1 MDITR
6 RSRAALQDGADALS
20 DAAQQMR
27 RRARYGAARIADSA
41 SNIAGQTWRGIRY
54 AGGEVGSFVKR
65 RPVET
70 ALLGAAAGCL
80 IAGLVVWF
88 TRREED

>member
-1 MDITR
+1 MDITQ
-6 RSRAALQDGADALS
+6 RSRAALENGADALS
-20 DAAQQMR
+20 DATHQMR

-41 SNIAGQTWRGIRY
+41 SDIADQTWRGLRY
-54 AGGEVGSFVKR
+54 AGNEVGGFVKR

-80 IAGLVVWF
+80 IAGLVFWL
-88 TRREED
+88 TRRDD

>member
-1 MDITR
+1 MDISH
-6 RSRAALQDGADALS
+6 RSRAALENGADALS

-27 RRARYGAARIADSA
+27 RRARHGATRIADGA
-41 SNIAGQTWRGIRY
+41 SDIADQTWRGISY
-54 AGGEVGSFVKR
+54 AGREVGSFVRR

-80 IAGLVVWF
+80 IAGLVFWF
-88 TRREED
+88 TRRED